1 MTRYLVRR
9 FLQAL
14 FVLWSAYTV
23 CFAVL
28 YLLPSDPVS
37 LMVSAGSEQSMVDD
51 AQVEALRAQYG
62 LDRPV
67 TVQYVDH
74 LWHALRGDFGVSV
87 QSGRDVT
94 RVFLDVLPA
103 TLELAAAAF
112 ALALLLGLGLAY
124 WGTYA
129 RRSWI
134 RQTLL
139 SIPPFWASLPT
150 FWVGLMLVQ
159 LVSFRWGLL
168 PATGN
173 EGTRSLLLPAVTLAL
188 PTAAGIAQVFARSL
202 RATETE
208 HYITTAA
215 AKGASPRRVHLRHSA
230 RNAALPALTLA
241 GVWAGN
247 LLAGSVVVETV
258 FSRTGVGRTTATAV
272 GTQDIPV
279 VLGLVILSS
288 LLFTVVNLAVD
299 LTYPLLDPR
308 ILGSA
313 ATHPLKARAR

>member
-1 MTRYLVRR
+1 MKTYLVRR
-9 FLQAL
+9 LLQAL

-37 LMVSAGSEQSMVDD
+37 LMVSAGAEQGSVDD
-51 AQVEALRAQYG
+51 AQVENLRAQYG
-62 LDRPV
+62 LNRPV
-67 TVQYVDH
+67 AVQYVDH
-74 LWHALRGDFGVSV
+74 LWHAVRGDFGVSV
-87 QSGRDVT
+87 QSGRSVT
-94 RVFLDVLPA
+94 QIFLDVLPA

-112 ALALLLGLGLAY
+112 VLAVLLGVGLAY
-124 WGTYA
+124 WGTFA
-129 RRSWI
+129 RWSWA
-134 RQTLL
+134 RQLLL

-150 FWVGLMLVQ
+150 FWTGLMLIQ

-173 EGTRSLLLPAVTLAL
+173 DGSRSLLLPAVTLAL
-188 PTAAGIAQVFARSL
+188 PTAAGLAQVFARSL
-202 RATETE
+202 RATQTE
-208 HYITTAA
+208 HYVTTAA
-215 AKGASPRRVHLRHSA
+215 AKGASPRRIRLRHCA

-258 FSRTGVGRTTATAV
+258 FSRSGVGRTTATAV
-272 GTQDIPV
+272 STQDIPV

-288 LLFTVVNLAVD
+288 ALFTVVNLAVD

-308 ILGSA
+308 IVHLA
-313 ATHPLKARAR
+313 AEPR

>member
-1 MTRYLVRR
+1 MKRYLVHRL
-9 FLQAL
+9 LQAL

-37 LMVSAGSEQSMVDD
+37 LMVSAGSEQSSVDD
-51 AQVEALRAQYG
+51 AQVEKLRSQYG

-67 TVQYVDH
+67 AVQYVDH
-74 LWHALRGDFGVSV
+74 LWHAARGDFGVSV
-87 QSGRDVT
+87 QSGRSVAQI
-94 RVFLDVLPA
+94 FLDVLPA

-112 ALALLLGLGLAY
+112 ALAVLLGLGLAY
-124 WGTYA
+124 WGTFA
-129 RRSWI
+129 RWSWA
-134 RQTLL
+134 RQVLL

-150 FWVGLMLVQ
+150 FWVGLMLIQ

-173 EGTRSLLLPAVTLAL
+173 DGSRSLLLPMITLAL
-188 PTAAGIAQVFARSL
+188 PTAAGIAQVFARGL
-202 RATETE
+202 RATQAE
-208 HYITTAA
+208 HYVTTAA
-215 AKGASPRRVHLRHSA
+215 AKGASPQRVQLRHCA

-272 GTQDIPV
+272 STQDIPV

-288 LLFTVVNLAVD
+288 ALFTVVNLAVD

-308 ILGSA
+308 IVSLA
-313 ATHPLKARAR
+313 AEPR